1 MIGTQLLKNC
11 QIDYVGALITAAS
24 STDGNSTRL
33 DMAGFDGVMFF
44 TTITDCVSG
53 GVATLKVEE
62 NTSDADS
69 GMTLITGAS
78 AAATSAGN
86 DDLNGMLLIVDVYR
100 PRERYV
106 QGVRVSAT
114 QNIAFG
120 EIHAIRYK
128 SRKGPITQSATT
140 VAASTFVVGS

>member
-11 QIDYVGALITAAS
+11 QFDWAGALVTAAS
-24 STDGNSTRL
+24 STDSNSSRF
-33 DMAGFDGVMFF
+33 DMAGFDGVLFW

-62 NTSDADS
+62 NTADS
-69 GMTLITGAS
+69 DTGMTLITGAS
-78 AAATSAGN
+78 AAATSGAN
-86 DDLNGMLLIVDVYR
+86 DDLNNTLLIVDVYR

-140 VAASTFVVGS
+140 VSTSTFVVGS